1 MLPLT
6 SKAADPVAAA
16 RLAVEQAM
24 VTQSG
29 TFDQQVEKAK
39 ARWDSKTNSAP
50 GKAAFGQIKADLLGM
65 CVGVELCNYCENNEA
80 TDVEHIFPK
89 SSFPGLAFEWDN
101 YLLACKTCNT
111 TYKNDGFAV
120 FNPAASNTLHELTPK
135 LRPRTTPPTN
145 DSAFIN
151 LRDSADDPLRYLWLD
166 IQGRTYGFAEHPALT
181 SARDKAKAAY
191 TLRLLKLNDR
201 PSLLAARKAAFQFF
215 RDRLQHCGE
224 ALAAAD
230 FDDLAR
236 LVKKLEPDHER
247 VDRQKPL
254 AQEKERVLAAIRR
267 DIQTHAH
274 PSVWA
279 EMKRQR
285 AQLPNIDK
293 SFRAAPAE
301 ALSW

>member
-1 MLPLT
+1 MLQLT
-6 SKAADPVAAA
+6 SKAADPTAAA
-16 RLAVEQAM
+16 RLAVEQAR

-29 TFDQQVEKAK
+29 TFDQQAEKAK
-39 ARWDSKTNSAP
+39 ARWDSKTSSAS
-50 GKAAFGQIKADLLGM
+50 GKAAFAQIKADLLSM

-89 SSFPGLAFEWDN
+89 SSFPSLAFEWDN
-101 YLLACKTCNT
+101 YLLACKICNT
-111 TYKNDGFAV
+111 TYKGDGFAV
-120 FNPAASNTLHELTPK
+120 FDPAALNTVHELTPQ
-135 LRPRTTPPTN
+135 LRPRTTPPTI

-151 LRDSADDPLRYLWLD
+151 LRDSAEDPLHLLWLD

-191 TLRLLKLNDR
+191 TLRLLQLNDR
-201 PSLLAARKAAFQFF
+201 PPLLAARKAAFQFF
-215 RDRLQHCGE
+215 RERLERCGE
-224 ALAAAD
+224 AVAAAD

-247 VDRQKPL
+247 VDRTKPL
-254 AQEKERVLAAIRR
+254 AQEKARVLAAIRR
-267 DIQTHAH
+267 DIQTHSH
-274 PSVWA
+274 PTVWA

-285 AQLPNIDK
+285 ADLPNIDNF
-293 SFRAAPAE
+293 FRAAPPE